1 MSTKTPKNINFL
13 SPNGFELVIQKL
25 PHIEWFVQD
34 VEIPGVDAP
43 EVIQPNPL
51 VPIKQQ
57 ADQMNFSPL
66 SISLAHDEEMKC
78 WEELFKWKLGIAFP
92 NESKEHADL
101 KKGSTLPPNGLF
113 SDLSI
118 IVATSHH
125 NPNLIFTFKD
135 AFPIS
140 ISSLS
145 LTSKN
150 TDVPTLNFT
159 VSFSYTSFSF
169 DRLK

>member
-1 MSTKTPKNINFL
+1 MSPKTPKNVNFL
-13 SPNGFELVIQKL
+13 SPNGFELVVQKL
-25 PHIEWFVQD
+25 PHVEFFVQD
-34 VEIPGVDAP
+34 VEIPGISAP
-43 EVIQPNPL
+43 DVEQPNPL
-51 VPIKQQ
+51 VLIKHQ
-57 ADQMNFSPL
+57 ADQLTFSPL

-92 NESKEHADL
+92 NDSKEHRDL
-101 KKGSTLPPNGLF
+101 KQGKSLPPTGLY

-125 NPNLIFTFKD
+125 NPNLVFNFKD

-140 ISSLS
+140 LSSLT

-150 TDVPTLNFT
+150 SDVPTLNFT

-169 DRLK
+169 DRLR